1 MAWAI
6 KLETCTHTIVFIC
19 IYLYICKWYCIWC
32 YHTYVFLWIA
42 VFSKFPVASFQFQTP
57 LGMVF
62 LNNELKKRT
71 ILNFW
76 NLAFLRVKMRN
87 DEEKNA
93 CFSLSFRF
101 KVSACKL
108 LIFSDCT
115 TQSQSLQ
122 LIANPEQEIGVMTP
136 HIAPNCFIG
145 KTLVLPSILIILWNP
160 SLNGLIMLS
169 PNWQHLSLS
178 WNRWQFYYGTNLS
191 AGSADWW
198 PFWFIIV
205 QMEIE
210 IVH

>member
-1 MAWAI
+1 MNWT
-6 KLETCTHTIVFIC
+6 KTNL
-19 IYLYICKWYCIWC
+19 
-32 YHTYVFLWIA
+32 
-42 VFSKFPVASFQFQTP
+42 KFRFCAT
-57 LGMVF
+57 L
-62 LNNELKKRT
+62 
-71 ILNFW
+71 
-76 NLAFLRVKMRN
+76 LRRKTREG
-87 DEEKNA
+87 EENPHL
-93 CFSLSFRF
+93 CSFSLSFRF

-108 LIFSDCT
+108 LILSDCT
-115 TQSQSLQ
+115 RERQSLQ

-198 PFWFIIV
+198 PIWFIII